1 MAIILPFSNPPA
13 PEALKQAIACIQDGG
28 VVAIPTDSFY
38 ALAVGA
44 FNPGALRRVQ
54 AIKGQRDHNP
64 FPVLVSDPEDLD
76 QVVAE
81 VPPIAEKLMQQFWP
95 GLLTLVLKA
104 KPYVLPVLKN
114 QSGYIGVRQP
124 NNPQIC
130 KFLEQAGPLTGTSA
144 NHAGQSPAQ
153 SAEVV
158 LQLLGSEV
166 DLILD
171 GGETPGGEPST
182 VIELEPELRILRQGA
197 ISQEALEKALQ

>member
-1 MAIILPFSNPPA
+1 MAKILPFRTLPA
-13 PEALKQAIACIQDGG
+13 PEVLQEAIACIQDGG

-38 ALAVGA
+38 ALAVGVFKPA
-44 FNPGALRRVQ
+44 ALRRVQ

-64 FPVLVSDPEDLD
+64 FPVLIGDPEDLD

-81 VPPIAEKLMQQFWP
+81 VSSIAEKFIQQFWP

-104 KPYVLPVLKN
+104 KPNVLPVLKN
-114 QSGYIGVRQP
+114 ESGNIGVRQP
-124 NNPQIC
+124 HNLQIC
-130 KFLEQAGPLTGTSA
+130 KFLEQTGPLTGTSA

-197 ISQEALEKALQ
+197 ISQEALEKVLQ

>member
-1 MAIILPFSNPPA
+1 MAKILPFSASPA
-13 PEALKQAIACIQDGG
+13 PEVLKEAIACIQDGG

-38 ALAVGA
+38 ALAAGA

-54 AIKGQRDHNP
+54 AIKGPRDHNP
-64 FPVLVSDPEDLD
+64 FPVLVSDTEDLD

-81 VPPIAEKLMQQFWP
+81 IPSIAEKFIQEFWP

-114 QSGYIGVRQP
+114 QSGSLGVRQP
-124 NNPQIC
+124 NNPQTC
-130 KFLEQAGPLTGTSA
+130 KLLEQTGPLTGTSA
-144 NHAGQSPAQ
+144 NHAGNSPAQ

-158 LQLLGSEV
+158 LQLLGSEI

-182 VIELEPELRILRQGA
+182 VIELEPELRILRLGA

>member
-1 MAIILPFSNPPA
+1 MAKILPFSNPPS
-13 PEALKQAIACIQDGG
+13 PDVLKEAVACIQDGG

-38 ALAVGA
+38 ALAAGA

-54 AIKGQRDHNP
+54 AIKGPRDHNP
-64 FPVLVSDPEDLD
+64 FPILVSDPEDLD
-76 QVVAE
+76 QVAAE
-81 VPPIAEKLMQQFWP
+81 VPPIAEKFIQQFWP

-104 KPYVLPVLKN
+104 KPYVLPVLKSE
-114 QSGYIGVRQP
+114 SGNVGVRQP
-124 NNPQIC
+124 KDSRVC
-130 KFLEQAGPLTGTSA
+130 KFLEQTGPLTGTSA
-144 NHAGQSPAQ
+144 NHAGNAPAQ

-158 LQLLGSEV
+158 LQLLGSEI

-182 VIELEPELRILRQGA
+182 VIEVEPELRILRQGA